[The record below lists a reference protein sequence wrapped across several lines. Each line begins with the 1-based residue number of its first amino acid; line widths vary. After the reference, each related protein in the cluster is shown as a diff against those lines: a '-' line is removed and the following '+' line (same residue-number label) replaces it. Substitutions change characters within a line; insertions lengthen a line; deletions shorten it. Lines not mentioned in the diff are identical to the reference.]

1 MRLLIFAAALLF
13 QNAPAQPTT
22 PDLPTQRW
30 IQDMQ
35 TKNLDDV
42 LALYTPDAIFIDPSG
57 KQFST
62 PDALRKLYEQVFATY
77 DSDLSRGKGT
87 ITIQGNPEVPGAI
100 AIEAADYTEN
110 LRTRATNTT
119 VQVCGG
125 YRFTYILQ
133 QNGHWLISR
142 MEWTQ
147 KACPATH

>member
-1 MRLLIFAAALLF
+1 MHLLF
-13 QNAPAQPTT
+13 FVAILLQAPAPNAATPT
-22 PDLPTQRW
+22 LPTQQW

-42 LALYTPDAIFIDPSG
+42 LALYTPDAVFVDPEG
-57 KQFST
+57 HQFAT
-62 PDALRKLYEQVFATY
+62 PDALRKLYIQVFATY

-87 ITIQGNPEVPGAI
+87 IAIQGNPEVPGAI
-100 AIEAADYTEN
+100 AVESAEFTEN

-119 VQVCGG
+119 AKLCGD

-142 MEWTQ
+142 MEWTS
-147 KACPATH
+147 KACPATN

>member
-1 MRLLIFAAALLF
+1 MHLLF
-13 QNAPAQPTT
+13 FVAILLQVPAPNAATPT
-22 PDLPTQRW
+22 LPTQQW

-42 LALYTPDAIFIDPSG
+42 LALYTPDAVFVDPEG
-57 KQFST
+57 HQFAT
-62 PDALRKLYEQVFATY
+62 PDALRKLYIQVFATY

-87 ITIQGNPEVPGAI
+87 IAIQGNPEVPGAI
-100 AIEAADYTEN
+100 AVESAEFTEN

-119 VQVCGG
+119 AKLCGD

-142 MEWTQ
+142 MEWTS
-147 KACPATH
+147 KACPATN